1 MDTAARPEK
10 PSILFVYESAK
21 ALLRLEF

>member
-1 MDTAARPEK
+1 MDSAARPENT
-10 PSILFVYESAK
+10 SILFVYESAK